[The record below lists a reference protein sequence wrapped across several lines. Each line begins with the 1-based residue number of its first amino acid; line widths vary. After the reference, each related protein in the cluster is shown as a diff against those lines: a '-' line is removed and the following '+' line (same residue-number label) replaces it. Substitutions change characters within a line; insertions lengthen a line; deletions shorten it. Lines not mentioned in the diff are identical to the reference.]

1 MKINIIFTTVMLSI
15 VTFTN
20 AQIQEVSPPSTNTA
34 ALGKYYIFPN
44 VNRTGT
50 PEINIPL
57 YTINERGFEIPIS
70 LSYHASGIKVEQ
82 IASWVGLGFSLSG
95 TAMITRSVMDLPD
108 DYSAVESINCL
119 VSPPCD
125 HSYLGWLTGVT
136 KTPGENIQNFPIS
149 LDPPFFYAGD
159 AQSEAFIGAQNTSTS
174 LLSAGSYY
182 GVSEDSQPDI
192 FYINLFGRTS
202 SFIFDS
208 NRTPRFLDEKDW
220 KIEYEM
226 SVDQPIT
233 EFRVIDDS
241 GVVYIMNQV
250 ETVTITK
257 TYNMAQG
264 TVVFPSSRNYNSA
277 WLVSKVILPTS
288 GSNIDFT
295 YHTVNTSYDQN
306 LFETASKYINGNYE
320 VKTPSD
326 IEKIEISSTE
336 KLPKSIVSSNATALF
351 NLGYDGRNDL
361 SGGRYLDNLQIKN
374 NGNEETVKRFTFDYT
389 YMSSDNYCEEAK
401 SVCDNHCPPGI
412 QECFDECYN
421 IYQSCAGLADDGNFH
436 DKYRMFLSAVYETEA
451 GVDDLCYCE
460 KRLESCNSQ
469 CPNVQECFDECYVAF
484 QSCEITNQSGTDCSQ
499 VVLSKLPAYQFSYN
513 SLSLPPRLSK
523 QQDFWGYYNANAEN
537 SLIPRV
543 YVYPAYNEIRKK
555 YSYLPR
561 DNYQGNSYLMNGA
574 NRRANPPFAQ
584 AGILTKITYPTGG
597 SSTYGYKS
605 NEYYDIDIQKNIQ
618 GGGLRIEQI
627 TLFDGIDHGND
638 IVKNYSYNKYSDS
651 SQSSGV
657 LVNYPSFVRPVGA
670 IITFNNHENWITYQD
685 KINQG
690 WSEAQLHLYFIKR
703 VSNYFAP
710 LSNLDGIHVSYT
722 DVMEDINGIKTLY
735 QYYKP
740 NNYLDNA
747 SYVEEARLTKTV
759 PQPCIPGID
768 PGPFVS
774 GGGEDPRPTPYE
786 FNSPAGVQDFGGGT
800 SYIRPCM
807 PLGESVPSNI
817 DYGNIQPSGT
827 NVYPFP
833 PLSDDNFFHDGKLF
847 KKIEFKVNGKE
858 ARETEYEY
866 TQLNRRDGPKT
877 IYGLSKG
884 VQDVGWAR
892 TGGFASSVISW
903 SKYSYKTGV
912 ASVLKKIT
920 QKTYSSN
927 EDSFIT
933 EEQEFEYNGTNNI
946 PYLMVKRLYLKNS
959 DGSKAMEEFYYPPD
973 LMGILSHME
982 DLVNSNRISSP
993 IEIKNYKQ
1001 VSGNNILLETKRNDY
1016 KLFGLSFDSVALIER
1031 ESVSKVDHPFK
1042 ENIIYN
1048 RYDHAGNICEYR
1060 QANGIPVSMIW
1071 GYNKQYPIT
1080 KIENATYDDV
1090 ANSLGISIE
1099 SVLSLDETDLS
1110 QIDSLRSSMPN
1121 SMVETYRYKP
1131 LIGVTSITDA
1141 NGLTIYYE
1149 YDEFNRIKN
1158 IKDYEGNIL
1167 KSIEYNYREN

>member
-34 ALGKYYIFPN
+34 ALGK
-44 VNRTGT
+44 
-50 PEINIPL
+50 
-57 YTINERGFEIPIS
+57 
-70 LSYHASGIKVEQ
+70 
-82 IASWVGLGFSLSG
+82 
-95 TAMITRSVMDLPD
+95 
-108 DYSAVESINCL
+108 
-119 VSPPCD
+119 
-125 HSYLGWLTGVT
+125 
-136 KTPGENIQNFPIS
+136 
-149 LDPPFFYAGD
+149 
-159 AQSEAFIGAQNTSTS
+159 
-174 LLSAGSYY
+174 
-182 GVSEDSQPDI
+182 
-192 FYINLFGRTS
+192 
-202 SFIFDS
+202 
-208 NRTPRFLDEKDW
+208 
-220 KIEYEM
+220 
-226 SVDQPIT
+226 
-233 EFRVIDDS
+233 
-241 GVVYIMNQV
+241 
-250 ETVTITK
+250 
-257 TYNMAQG
+257 
-264 TVVFPSSRNYNSA
+264 
-277 WLVSKVILPTS
+277 
-288 GSNIDFT
+288 
-295 YHTVNTSYDQN
+295 
-306 LFETASKYINGNYE
+306 
-320 VKTPSD
+320 
-326 IEKIEISSTE
+326 
-336 KLPKSIVSSNATALF
+336 SNATALF

-657 LVNYPSFVRPVGA
+657 LVNYPSFV
-670 IITFNNHENWITYQD
+670 
-685 KINQG
+685 
-690 WSEAQLHLYFIKR
+690 
-703 VSNYFAP
+703 
-710 LSNLDGIHVSYT
+710 
-722 DVMEDINGIKTLY
+722 
-735 QYYKP
+735 
-740 NNYLDNA
+740 
-747 SYVEEARLTKTV
+747 
-759 PQPCIPGID
+759 
-768 PGPFVS
+768 
-774 GGGEDPRPTPYE
+774 
-786 FNSPAGVQDFGGGT
+786 
-800 SYIRPCM
+800 
-807 PLGESVPSNI
+807 
-817 DYGNIQPSGT
+817 
-827 NVYPFP
+827 
-833 PLSDDNFFHDGKLF
+833 
-847 KKIEFKVNGKE
+847 
-858 ARETEYEY
+858 
-866 TQLNRRDGPKT
+866 
-877 IYGLSKG
+877 
-884 VQDVGWAR
+884 
-892 TGGFASSVISW
+892 
-903 SKYSYKTGV
+903 
-912 ASVLKKIT
+912 
-920 QKTYSSN
+920 
-927 EDSFIT
+927 
-933 EEQEFEYNGTNNI
+933 
-946 PYLMVKRLYLKNS
+946 
-959 DGSKAMEEFYYPPD
+959 
-973 LMGILSHME
+973 
-982 DLVNSNRISSP
+982 
-993 IEIKNYKQ
+993 
-1001 VSGNNILLETKRNDY
+1001 
-1016 KLFGLSFDSVALIER
+1016 SVALIER

-1090 ANSLGISIE
+1090 ANSL
-1099 SVLSLDETDLS
+1099 
-1110 QIDSLRSSMPN
+1110 
-1121 SMVETYRYKP
+1121 
-1131 LIGVTSITDA
+1131 
-1141 NGLTIYYE
+1141 
-1149 YDEFNRIKN
+1149 
-1158 IKDYEGNIL
+1158 
-1167 KSIEYNYREN
+1167 